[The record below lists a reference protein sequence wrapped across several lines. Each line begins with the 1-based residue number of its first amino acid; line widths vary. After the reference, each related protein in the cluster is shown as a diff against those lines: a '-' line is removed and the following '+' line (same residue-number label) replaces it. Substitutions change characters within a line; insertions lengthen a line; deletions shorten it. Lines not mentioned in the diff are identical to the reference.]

1 MDEAQIKSMQSSRI
15 KQPNSKNCFACGLGN
30 EHGLGLQFYEING
43 DELVAEYVVPDH
55 FEGFPGIVH
64 GGIIASMLDEMVS
77 RAAMIGDTNRFRM
90 TAKLEIRY
98 RAPVPTGQLLKLRA
112 VIEKRRGRI
121 SFTKAELRL
130 PDGTVVAEAHGMMVD
145 VDDVL
150 IEGANLE
157 ELGWKVY
164 PD

>member
-1 MDEAQIKSMQSSRI
+1 
-15 KQPNSKNCFACGLGN
+15 
-30 EHGLGLQFYEING
+30 
-43 DELVAEYVVPDH
+43 
-55 FEGFPGIVH
+55 
-64 GGIIASMLDEMVS
+64 MLDEMVS
-77 RAAMIGDTNRFRM
+77 RAAMIGDTDRFRM

-130 PDGTVVAEAHGMMVD
+130 PDGTVAAEANGMMVD
-145 VDDVL
+145 DEFLEDT
-150 IEGANLE
+150 ANLE

>member
-15 KQPNSKNCFACGLGN
+15 KQPNSKNCFACGLEN
-30 EHGLGLQFYEING
+30 EHGLGVQFYEING
-43 DELVAEYVVPDH
+43 DELVTEYVVPGQ

-64 GGIIASMLDEMVS
+64 GGIIASMLDEMLS
-77 RAAMIGDTNRFRM
+77 RAAMIGEPNQFRV
-90 TAKLEIRY
+90 TAKLEIRF
-98 RAPVPTGQLLKLRA
+98 RTPVPTGQLLKLRA

-130 PDGTVVAEAHGMMVD
+130 ADGTVAAEANGMMVD
-145 VDDVL
+145 ADDVL
-150 IEGANLE
+150 LEGANLE
-157 ELGWKVY
+157 DLGWKVY

>member
-30 EHGLGLQFYEING
+30 KHGLGLQFYEING
-43 DELVAEYVVPDH
+43 DELVAEYVVPEH

-121 SFTKAELRL
+121 SFTKAELML
-130 PDGTVVAEAHGMMVD
+130 PDGTVAAEANGMMVD

-150 IEGANLE
+150 IDGANLE
-157 ELGWKVY
+157 GLGWKVY

>member
-1 MDEAQIKSMQSSRI
+1 MQSSHI
-15 KQPNSKNCFACGLGN
+15 KQPNSRNCFACGLGN
-30 EHGLGLQFYEING
+30 EHGLKLQFYELNG
-43 DELVAEYVVPDH
+43 KELVAEYIVPEH

-64 GGIIASMLDEMVS
+64 GGIIASMLDEMLS
-77 RAAMIGDTNRFRM
+77 RAAMIGETDRFRM

-98 RAPVPTGQLLKLRA
+98 RAPVPTGQPLKLHA
-112 VIEKRRGRI
+112 VIEKRRERI

-130 PDGTVVAEAHGMMVD
+130 ADGTLAAEANGMMID

-150 IEGANLE
+150 GEGANLE

-164 PD
+164 PDDVEHQS

>member
-15 KQPNSKNCFACGLGN
+15 KQPNSKNCFACGLEN
-30 EHGLGLQFYEING
+30 EHGLGVQFYEING
-43 DELVAEYVVPDH
+43 DELVAEYIVPEQ

-64 GGIIASMLDEMVS
+64 GGIIASMLDEMLS
-77 RAAMIGDTNRFRM
+77 RAAMIGEPDRFWM
-90 TAKLEIRY
+90 TAKMELRY
-98 RAPVPTGQLLKLRA
+98 RASVLTGQPITLRA

-130 PDGTVVAEAHGMMVD
+130 ADGTLAVEANGMMVD
-145 VDDVL
+145 ADDALV
-150 IEGANLE
+150 EDADLE

>member
-15 KQPNSKNCFACGLGN
+15 KQPNSKNCFACGQGN

-43 DELVAEYVVPDH
+43 DELVAEYVVPEH
-55 FEGFPGIVH
+55 FEGFPGMVH

-98 RAPVPTGQLLKLRA
+98 RTPVPTGQLLKLRA
-112 VIEKRRGRI
+112 VIEKRRGRL

-130 PDGTVVAEAHGMMVD
+130 ADGTVAAEANGMMVD
-145 VDDVL
+145 VDNVL
-150 IEGANLE
+150 VEGANLE

>member
-43 DELVAEYVVPDH
+43 DELVAEYVVPEH

-64 GGIIASMLDEMVS
+64 GGIIASMLDEMLS
-77 RAAMIGDTNRFRM
+77 RAAMIGETNRFRM

-130 PDGTVVAEAHGMMVD
+130 PDGTVAAEANGMMVD
-145 VDDVL
+145 VDEFL
-150 IEGANLE
+150 IGGANLE

>member
-43 DELVAEYVVPDH
+43 DELVAEYVVPEH

-77 RAAMIGDTNRFRM
+77 RAAMIGDTDRFRM

-130 PDGTVVAEAHGMMVD
+130 PDGTVAAEANGMMVD

>member
-1 MDEAQIKSMQSSRI
+1 MQSSRI

-43 DELVAEYVVPDH
+43 DELVAEYVVPEH

-64 GGIIASMLDEMVS
+64 GGIIASMLDEMLS
-77 RAAMIGDTNRFRM
+77 RAAMIGETNRFRM

-130 PDGTVVAEAHGMMVD
+130 PDGTVASEANGMMVD
-145 VDDVL
+145 VDEFLVDT
-150 IEGANLE
+150 ANLE

>member
-1 MDEAQIKSMQSSRI
+1 MDEAQTKSMQSSRI

-43 DELVAEYVVPDH
+43 DELVAEYVAPEH

-98 RAPVPTGQLLKLRA
+98 RAPVPTGQLLQLRA

>member
-43 DELVAEYVVPDH
+43 DELVAENVVPEH

-121 SFTKAELRL
+121 SCTKAELML
-130 PDGTVVAEAHGMMVD
+130 PDGTVAAEANGMMVD
-145 VDDVL
+145 VDEFLVDT
-150 IEGANLE
+150 ANLE

-164 PD
+164 TD

>member
-64 GGIIASMLDEMVS
+64 GGIIASMLDEMLS
-77 RAAMIGDTNRFRM
+77 RAAMIGETDRFRM

-98 RAPVPTGQLLKLRA
+98 RSPVPTGQLLKLRA

-130 PDGTVVAEAHGMMVD
+130 ADGTVAAEANGMMVD

-150 IEGANLE
+150 VEGANLE
-157 ELGWKVY
+157 GLGWKVY